1 MYWIS
6 LLGYSAGTPSGLR
19 PDAATAAAGTP
30 KTMHTN
36 ATSNTIGFMRPRNMF
51 SPPLSRVFV
60 ISIEHYIKNDTAGAF
75 AFSGG
80 DARMEEIA
88 VAAVRIVP
96 LTSRDARINA
106 PV

>member
-1 MYWIS
+1 M
-6 LLGYSAGTPSGLR
+6 TR
-19 PDAATAAAGTP
+19 P
-30 KTMHTN
+30 
-36 ATSNTIGFMRPRNMF
+36 
-51 SPPLSRVFV
+51 
-60 ISIEHYIKNDTAGAF
+60 GAF

>member
-1 MYWIS
+1 M
-6 LLGYSAGTPSGLR
+6 
-19 PDAATAAAGTP
+19 
-30 KTMHTN
+30 
-36 ATSNTIGFMRPRNMF
+36 
-51 SPPLSRVFV
+51 
-60 ISIEHYIKNDTAGAF
+60 EHYNKNDTAGVF